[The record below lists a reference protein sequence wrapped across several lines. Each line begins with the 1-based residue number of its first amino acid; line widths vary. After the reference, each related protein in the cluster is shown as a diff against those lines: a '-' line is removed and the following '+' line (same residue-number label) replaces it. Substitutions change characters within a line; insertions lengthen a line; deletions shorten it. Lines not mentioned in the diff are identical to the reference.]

1 MGTRQRAG
9 PLVCAVPG
17 SEEVMDIGKAP
28 RMGVLVGPVRLET
41 LGEEVLEGS
50 SSQVFREWLLPTM

>member
-1 MGTRQRAG
+1 MGSRQRAG

-28 RMGVLVGPVRLET
+28 RLET
-41 LGEEVLEGS
+41 LGEQVLEGS